1 MRTEEFYL
9 VKKSKLIDLV
19 AAYYKLI
26 ALENSGVDNWEWYEE
41 SLKNWFDAVR
51 EDWGSSADDI
61 DFETVAEADLDRFGK
76 QIFPIDD

>member
-19 AAYYKLI
+19 AAYYKLT
-26 ALENSGVDNWEWYEE
+26 ALENSGVDNWDWYGE
-41 SLKNWFDAVR
+41 SLQSWLDAVC
-51 EDWGSSADDI
+51 EEWGSSVDDV

-76 QIFPIDD
+76 QIFPIDE